1 MTQPIEVGVAAH
13 YFCGGV
19 KIGAHAQ
26 STLPGLYAV
35 GECSGGPHGAAR
47 VGGNSLTEVLVFGKR
62 AGHHAAGT
70 AAGSDFAAADDN
82 QIDAECE
89 RLLGFFDPSRDGDR
103 PADLIQRLKKT
114 MGDHVGVV
122 RNDGGLR
129 RALAEIV
136 ARACLERT
144 ESRGSHYRDDF
155 TGTNDADWRQDI
167 VIRRRGG
174 ALSIDAA
181 LELEKA

>member
-1 MTQPIEVGVAAH
+1 
-13 YFCGGV
+13 
-19 KIGAHAQ
+19 
-26 STLPGLYAV
+26 
-35 GECSGGPHGAAR
+35 
-47 VGGNSLTEVLVFGKR
+47 
-62 AGHHAAGT
+62 
-70 AAGSDFAAADDN
+70 
-82 QIDAECE
+82 
-89 RLLGFFDPSRDGDR
+89 
-103 PADLIQRLKKT
+103 

-129 RALAEIV
+129 RALADIGKIASEGLPSMSLASHDRIANYDWIQALEASSMVVLAEIV

-155 TGTNDADWRQDI
+155 TGTNDADWRQNI